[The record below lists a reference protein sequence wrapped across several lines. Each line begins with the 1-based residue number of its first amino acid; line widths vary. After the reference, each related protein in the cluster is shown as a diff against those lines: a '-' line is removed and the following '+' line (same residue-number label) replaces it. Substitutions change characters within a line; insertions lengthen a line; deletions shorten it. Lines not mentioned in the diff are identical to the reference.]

1 MSAGNAGNTE
11 DTGTVGTVVSLGQV
25 IVDLTMRVPRVPNAG
40 EDVFA
45 DATDTCVGASFNT
58 LHAVRRMGVPAAHG
72 GIVGTGAWGNLVAA
86 ALADDGIDHIGATD
100 PAHDTGFCVALTDGD
115 GERTFVSMRGAEAM
129 GDAHAFDGVRPA
141 AGDVVH
147 LSGYTLVHRTADAL
161 AAFLERTR
169 ERDFKAVFDPSP
181 VIAQVDGGHFARL
194 LAYRPIWSCNER
206 EAGLLAARLGLKAAD
221 GGPADDAPI
230 DAIFVARLAAA
241 LGAPLI
247 VRMGAAG
254 AWVVPEPDATP
265 VPVAGFPVR
274 PVDTNGAGDCHA
286 GVLCAELARGA
297 MLVDATSL
305 ANAAASIAVTRRGP
319 ATCPT
324 RFEAQQLCGTVQ
336 PMKGVEQ

>member
-1 MSAGNAGNTE
+1 MS
-11 DTGTVGTVVSLGQV
+11 TGTIGTVISLGQV

-72 GIVGTGAWGNLVAA
+72 GIIGTGTWGGLVAA
-86 ALADDGIDHIGATD
+86 ALANDGIDHIGATD
-100 PAHDTGFCVALTDGD
+100 SAHDTGFCVALTDED
-115 GERTFVSMRGAEAM
+115 GERTFISMRGAEAI
-129 GDAHAFDGVRPA
+129 GDAHSFDDVRPA

-161 AAFLERTR
+161 ASFLERTR

-181 VIAQVDGGHFARL
+181 VIAQVSDEYFARL

-206 EAGLLAARLGLKAAD
+206 EAGLLSARLGLKPMD
-221 GGPADDAPI
+221 HNPTGDTSI
-230 DAIFVARLAAA
+230 DADFVARLAMA
-241 LGAPLI
+241 LDAPLI
-247 VRMGAAG
+247 VRVGAVG
-254 AWVVPEPDATP
+254 AWVVPEPGATP
-265 VPVAGFPVR
+265 TLIAGFPVH

-297 MLVDATSL
+297 TLADATLL

-319 ATCPT
+319 ATCPA

-336 PMKGVEQ
+336 PMKGVMQ